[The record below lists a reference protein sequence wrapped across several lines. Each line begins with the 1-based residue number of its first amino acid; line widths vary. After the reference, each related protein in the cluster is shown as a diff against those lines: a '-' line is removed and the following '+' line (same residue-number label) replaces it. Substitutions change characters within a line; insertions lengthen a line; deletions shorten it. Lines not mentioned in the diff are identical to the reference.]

1 MGSKGTSLSL
11 PFLGLQKPALPI
23 HSSRRRR
30 GRRFT
35 REGRTPCCRRGWA
48 GACITVTSPP
58 FRALIGR
65 PSRSSLHT
73 WTHRGSPF
81 ARAVLLWDPPTGHRA
96 YVGSLPSA
104 PLTHGP
110 CPEPLRTVGK
120 GRPGPDYPAPGF
132 PATVPG
138 TVFSAA
144 PSVSALRDT
153 SALTP
158 SPSPPAAGGPFQEE
172 EKDSGLQRSMS
183 VSTTQLHPPPP
194 ELGSYWQSEKPPLFI
209 GKLPSEMSEVLTRP
223 RGENTCATCRLC
235 DLGS

>member
-172 EKDSGLQRSMS
+172 SAEGGPQK
-183 VSTTQLHPPPP
+183 
-194 ELGSYWQSEKPPLFI
+194 LGSESRLGLLQPGDYVMTEWSAAASLSKPLALSSFS
-209 GKLPSEMSEVLTRP
+209 LEVLPGPQRVKKKK
-223 RGENTCATCRLC
+223 GGAVEV
-235 DLGS
+235 SQ